1 MIIDQSFN
9 GAAFLAKF
17 PNAKAGSVDA
27 YAKMMLGQSGG
38 SEADKADGRNGVF
51 FMLDQ
56 DNRITDKA
64 TIPALVFNNAI
75 PY

>member
-1 MIIDQSFN
+1 
-9 GAAFLAKF
+9 
-17 PNAKAGSVDA
+17 
-27 YAKMMLGQSGG
+27 MMLGQSGG

-51 FMLDQ
+51 FMLDR

-64 TIPALVFNNAI
+64 TVPALVFNNAI